1 MTEQNP
7 LYKIQQSTWLWIL
20 AAVVSGSIAWSSV
33 QSSQA
38 ANARMLE
45 DHEMRLRIV
54 ESLLP
59 RIDEALK
66 PIARMDDR
74 LRAIEKAVKN

>member
-1 MTEQNP
+1 MSEQNP
-7 LYKIQQSTWLWIL
+7 LNKVQQGTWLWIL
-20 AAVVSGSIAWSSV
+20 TAIVTGSIAFASV

-38 ANARMLE
+38 SNASMIA
-45 DHEMRLRIV
+45 DHEMRLRLV

-74 LRAIEKAVKN
+74 LRAIEKAVKP